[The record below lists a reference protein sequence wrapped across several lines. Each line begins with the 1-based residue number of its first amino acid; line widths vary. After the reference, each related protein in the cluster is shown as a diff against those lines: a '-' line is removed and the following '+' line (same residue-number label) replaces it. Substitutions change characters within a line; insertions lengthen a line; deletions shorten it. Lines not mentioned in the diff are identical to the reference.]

1 MSIVSTIGKKCK
13 KCYAC
18 IKSCPARAIKV
29 CDGKASV
36 IEERCISC
44 GHCTTV
50 CSQNAKIVKSD
61 FESLQKDILNTE
73 ITAIVAPSFIISF
86 PEFGL
91 KVVTALKK
99 LGFVR
104 SCEVGFGADLVSLEY
119 QKFLAENTGK
129 TIIATPCPAIVKYI
143 QKYEPD
149 LIHMLA
155 PIVSPMI
162 ASARVIKQM
171 YPSSKVAFIGPCV
184 AKIDETDNFGY
195 DDVDYAITFEELKL
209 WIVENKVDFAELPEE
224 DFAPPHAHLGAIYP
238 VTGGLLK
245 CSNLRDDVIEFD
257 TIVTEGRHRVHN
269 VIDSLKKGSIKGK
282 FIDMLFCLGCIEG
295 PKICSELNY
304 FEKKSKISE
313 YVRSR
318 LSASNKDEWVKYI
331 EKFKNINLRT
341 VFRSESV
348 NEMREAS
355 PAEIKKVLM
364 EMGKNQP
371 QDELNCGA
379 CGYSTCRAKARAI
392 IAGLAEKEMCLP
404 YLIEKLEENLNLLK
418 NSNDMLKTTQNEL
431 IQKEK
436 LASLGQMAA
445 GVAHEINNPLGT
457 VLLYAHMLNE
467 QVKSEDLKD
476 DVKTIIS
483 EINRTKEIITGMLSF
498 ARENKLTISSFN
510 FSAFIGDMVEKYQRD
525 FNSQGVNVSID
536 INCPDGLMLE
546 ADQSAMGQVFSNLLS
561 NAKDAIVEAR
571 RPMGKI
577 LINVLKT
584 DEDVSI
590 SFTDNGTG
598 IEKEKIPKL
607 FTPFFTTKGYGKGTG
622 LGLPVAYGII
632 KMHRGKI
639 AVESVCGEN
648 TTFRI
653 TLPLRNSMSVSG
665 LLG

>member
-18 IKSCPARAIKV
+18 IKSCPAKAIKV
-29 CDGKASV
+29 SDGKASV

-44 GHCTTV
+44 GHCITV

-61 FESLQKDILNTE
+61 FEPLQNDILNNE

-99 LGFVR
+99 LGFKHVF
-104 SCEVGFGADLVSLEY
+104 EVGFGADLVSMEY
-119 QKFLAENTGK
+119 QKYLAENNGK

-143 QKYEPD
+143 QKYEPE
-149 LIHMLA
+149 LIEMLA

-162 ASARVIKQM
+162 AIARVVKRIH
-171 YPSSKVAFIGPCV
+171 PSNRIAFIGPCV
-184 AKIDETDNFGY
+184 AKIEERVSFGY
-195 DDVDYAITFEELKL
+195 DDVDYAITFEDLKL
-209 WIVENKVDFAELPEE
+209 WIVENKVDFAELCEE
-224 DFAPPHAHLGAIYP
+224 EFEPPRANLGAIYP

-245 CSNLRDDVIEFD
+245 CSTLKDDVIEFD
-257 TIVTEGRHRVHN
+257 TIVTEGRRRVHS

-282 FIDMLFCLGCIEG
+282 FIDILFCLGCIEG

-304 FEKKSKISE
+304 FEKKSRISE

-318 LSASNKDEWVKYI
+318 LNASNKEEWAGYI
-331 EKFKNINLRT
+331 EKFKSINLRT
-341 VFRSESV
+341 DFRSENV
-348 NEMREAS
+348 REMREAS

-379 CGYSTCRAKARAI
+379 CGYGTCRANARAI
-392 IAGLAEKEMCLP
+392 IAGFAEKEMCLP

-457 VLLYAHMLNE
+457 VLLYAHMLID
-467 QVKSEDLKD
+467 QVKNDDLKD

-510 FSAFIGDMVEKYQRD
+510 FLCFIEEIVEKYQKN
-525 FNSQGVNVSID
+525 FNSLDANVSIEL
-536 INCPDGLMLE
+536 NCAGDFVLE
-546 ADQSAMGQVFSNLLS
+546 ADQSAIGQVFSNLLS

-577 LINVLKT
+577 LINVLKN
-584 DEDVSI
+584 DEDVTI

-598 IEKEKIPKL
+598 IEKEKISKL

-622 LGLPVAYGII
+622 LGLPVTYGII

-639 AVESVCGEN
+639 AVESVCGES

-653 TLPLRNSMSVSG
+653 TLPLKNSMSVSG